1 MLCGR
6 ELVAFVGAADPARA
20 RAFYEQTLGLPLIE
34 QTSFAC
40 VFAAGPTM
48 LRVTAVERV
57 SPAPYT
63 VLGWSVDDVAAAVGE
78 LAERGVEML
87 AYAGLDQDAQGIWT
101 APGGARIAWFHDP
114 EGNVLSVSEA
124 PARRQSSAQ

>member
-1 MLCGR
+1 MLVGR
-6 ELVAFVGAADPARA
+6 ELVAFAGTADPARA

-34 QTSFAC
+34 QTAFAC
-40 VFAAGPTM
+40 VFAAGPTA

-63 VLGWSVDDVAAAVGE
+63 VLGWSVDDVVAVVGE

-87 AYAGLDQDAQGIWT
+87 RYSGLEQDAQGIWT

-114 EGNVLSVSEA
+114 DGNVLSVSEA
-124 PARRQSSAQ
+124 PGRGQSSAE